1 MFKNINLGYTLAF
14 ITVVVATTLLDFSLV
29 ATAGALWVL
38 LLLMVFGN
46 FNRECEES
54 KEDDK

>member
-14 ITVVVATTLLDFSLV
+14 IIVVVVTMLLEFSPDH
-29 ATAGALWVL
+29 TAGALWVL
-38 LLLMVFGN
+38 VVLMAFGS
-46 FNRECEES
+46 FDRECEES